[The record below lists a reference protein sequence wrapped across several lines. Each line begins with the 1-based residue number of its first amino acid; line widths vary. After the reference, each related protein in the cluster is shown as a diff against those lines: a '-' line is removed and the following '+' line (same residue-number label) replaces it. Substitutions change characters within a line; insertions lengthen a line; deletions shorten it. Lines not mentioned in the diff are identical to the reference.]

1 MTEPIEGP
9 VETTVHLLRH
19 GEVFNPEG
27 ILYGRATGFFLSE
40 RGLAMA
46 DRVAARIG
54 DRDITVIRSSPL
66 ERAQQT
72 AAPLAAARG
81 VDVGIDERLIES
93 ENYFAGKPF
102 KIGPSLIY
110 NPAAWLHLWNPMRPS
125 WGEPYRQVAA
135 RMWGAIEDARL
146 AAAGHEAVLVSHQ
159 LPIWIARLRA
169 EKRAYFHD
177 PRRRQCTLCSV
188 TSLRFVGDEL
198 VTVGYSEPAGD
209 MIPAAD
215 RRAAFSSGGAGDP
228 ADGDQQ

>member
-1 MTEPIEGP
+1 MTDQTHAAL
-9 VETTVHLLRH
+9 ETTVHLLRH
-19 GEVFNPEG
+19 GEVYNPEG
-27 ILYGRATGFFLSE
+27 ILYGRAPGFLLSE

-46 DRVAARIG
+46 DRVASRIG

-81 VDVGIDERLIES
+81 VEVGIDERLIES

-102 KIGPSLIY
+102 QVRSSLIS
-110 NPAAWLHLWNPMRPS
+110 NPAAWLHLWNPARPS
-125 WGEPYRQVAA
+125 WGEPYRQVGA
-135 RMWGAIEDARL
+135 RMWAAIEDARL
-146 AAAGHEAVLVSHQ
+146 AAEGHEALLVSHQ

-169 EKRAYFHD
+169 EKRAYLHD

-188 TSLRFVGDEL
+188 TSLTFVGDQL

-215 RRAAFSSGGAGDP
+215 RRAAFSSGGAP
-228 ADGDQQ
+228 VADRDEQ

>member
-1 MTEPIEGP
+1 MSVTDPAERG

-27 ILYGRATGFFLSE
+27 ILYGRASGFFLSE

-72 AAPLAAARG
+72 AAPLAAARSL
-81 VDVGIDERLIES
+81 DVGIEERLIES

-102 KIGPSLIY
+102 KVGSSLIY

-125 WGEPYRQVAA
+125 WGEPYKHVAA
-135 RMWGAIEDARL
+135 RMWGAIEDTRL

-169 EKRAYFHD
+169 ENRSYLHD

-188 TSLRFVGDEL
+188 TSLRFVDDQL

-215 RRAAFSSGGAGDP
+215 RRAAFSSGGA
-228 ADGDQQ
+228 DGGQEQ

>member
-1 MTEPIEGP
+1 MSVTEPADGV

-27 ILYGRATGFFLSE
+27 ILYGRASGFFLSE

-46 DRVAARIG
+46 DRVATRIG
-54 DRDITVIRSSPL
+54 DRDITVVRSSPL

-72 AAPLAAARG
+72 AAPLATARG
-81 VDVGIDERLIES
+81 VDVEVDDRLIES

-102 KIGPSLIY
+102 NVRSSLILH
-110 NPAAWLHLWNPMRPS
+110 PAAWLHLWNPMRPS
-125 WGEPYRQVAA
+125 WGEPYKQVAA
-135 RMWGAIEDARL
+135 RMWGAIEDARR
-146 AAAGHEAVLVSHQ
+146 AATGHEAVVVSHQ

-169 EKRAYFHD
+169 EKRSYLHD

-188 TSLRFVGDEL
+188 TSLHFVGDEL

-209 MIPAAD
+209 MIPLAD
-215 RRAAFSSGGAGDP
+215 RRAAFSSGGADGGDE
-228 ADGDQQ
+228 Q